1 MLAGI
6 DIGGTKCAVV
16 LGDGGRIVKQTVFQT
31 AGYSETMTRIFHEIE
46 KLGQFEAI
54 GISCGGPV
62 DIRQGVIQSPPN
74 LPGWENVPIVSML
87 EKQFGVP
94 ASLQNDANAC
104 AIAEWRFGAG
114 QGTKNLIF
122 LTFGTG
128 LGAGLILEGKLY
140 CGTNGMAGEIGH
152 IRMADTGPV
161 GFGKAG
167 SLEGFCSG
175 GGIAQLGRMRALEQ
189 FQAGKT
195 VSFCKDGDF
204 EAITA
209 KSIGISAEDG
219 DEDAAEV
226 FAESGRMLGLG
237 LSILIDILN
246 PEKIIVGSI
255 YARSRKLLEDEMNR
269 VIAREALERARAVCE
284 IVPAALGDELGS
296 IAALAVAQ
304 DRLDTL
310 KFVE

>member
-31 AGYSETMTRIFHEIE
+31 AGYSETMTRIFHELE

-62 DIRQGVIQSPPN
+62 DVRQGVIQSPPN
-74 LPGWENVPIVSML
+74 LPGWENVPIVSIL

-152 IRMADTGPV
+152 IRIADTGPV

-195 VSFCKDGDF
+195 VSFCKDGDL

-209 KSIGISAEDG
+209 KSIGACAEG
-219 DEDAAEV
+219 GNEDAAEIY
-226 FAESGRMLGLG
+226 AESGRMLGLG

-246 PEKIIVGSI
+246 PEKIIVGSV
-255 YARSRKLLEDEMNR
+255 YARSEKLLEDEMNR
-269 VIAREALERARAVCE
+269 VIAREALERSRAVCE
-284 IVPAALGDELGS
+284 VVPAALGDELGS

-304 DRLDTL
+304 DRLDPL